1 MQKACQIQ
9 KTAFYSTTP
18 HPLALVFFAPL
29 FQDCLLSLSGGGF
42 NIDDPFK
49 AQRLFSLILKS
60 IYTYIKCILYAEV
73 SRHTHLLANGI

>member
-29 FQDCLLSLSGGGF
+29 FQDFLLSLSGGGF
-42 NIDDPFK
+42 NIDEFR
-49 AQRLFSLILKS
+49 AQRLFLLILKS
-60 IYTYIKCILYAEV
+60 IYTDIKCILYAEV
-73 SRHTHLLANGI
+73 FPHTHLLANGI